1 MKEIERGI
9 KMEKL
14 ICLIILA
21 LIATLIID
29 FIITKISEKPLKLKY
44 VKVTGISEC
53 NVTREQILEDEKE
66 GIIHLCKGDP
76 LGVKNFT
83 IVKWIN
89 DTTYEWEAEAIE
101 GVLDE

>member
-1 MKEIERGI
+1 
-9 KMEKL
+9 MEKL
-14 ICLIILA
+14 IYLIILA
-21 LIATLIID
+21 PIATLIIID

-101 GVLDE
+101 GVLEE